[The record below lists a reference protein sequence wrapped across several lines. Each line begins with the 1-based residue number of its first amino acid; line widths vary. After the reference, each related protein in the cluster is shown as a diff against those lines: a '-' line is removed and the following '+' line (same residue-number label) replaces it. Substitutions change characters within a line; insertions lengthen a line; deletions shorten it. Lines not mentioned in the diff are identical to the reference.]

1 MNKPTLVVTA
11 RLKSGVEVRAG
22 MTGSAT
28 VTIAGKSIGVAG
40 MWQQQPNRLL
50 VFQFARSVFGF
61 TQALP
66 GNVDAFTADPG
77 RRL

>member
-40 MWQQQPNRLL
+40 MWQQTSQRTL
-50 VFQFARSVFGF
+50 VFQFARSVLGF
-61 TQALP
+61 HQAYP
-66 GNVDAFTADPG
+66 GNVDSFTVDPG